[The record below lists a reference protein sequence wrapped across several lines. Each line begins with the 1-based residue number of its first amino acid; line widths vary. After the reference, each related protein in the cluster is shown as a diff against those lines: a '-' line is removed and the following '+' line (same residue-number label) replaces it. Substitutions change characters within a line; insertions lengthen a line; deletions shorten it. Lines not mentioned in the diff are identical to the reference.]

1 VGIASSAWPS
11 RNYAR
16 CAYALGMSGEP
27 EDAHALCRLS
37 AVPPLPKVVETARK
51 RAALLADVVSHL
63 ARCRIALSALAD
75 FERRQRNIDRAGE
88 VEDIYLS
95 LDYIKQRFGI
105 ESDDAHAQWSN
116 LRRKGESRQ

>member
-1 VGIASSAWPS
+1 
-11 RNYAR
+11 
-16 CAYALGMSGEP
+16 MSGEP

-105 ESDDAHAQWSN
+105 ESDDAHA
-116 LRRKGESRQ
+116 